1 MTKLFDIEQSI
12 QECWSVT
19 GDLRLLAKEVNDG
32 SDYTEFVRGLALL
45 YDMKFQKLWDEYE
58 QLVRNKN
65 ANIDE

>member
-1 MTKLFDIEQSI
+1 MTKRIYLDQEIL
-12 QECWSVT
+12 ECWNVT

-58 QLVRNKN
+58 QLVQGDK
-65 ANIDE
+65 DE